1 MCLCVYIFSICVRF
15 LFLHHTTFTIPTT
28 TMSIL
33 SYDRMVENYMI
44 IIISFLLPIVAYFIL
59 PWGTRILIIYYHIYI
74 TKKLQQ
80 APRPAQS
87 TILEWILLGHAV
99 ELMKI
104 REHGGVQLLL
114 KQWYKSL
121 SKNDNIKVTAFV
133 IWLGPISPNIICC
146 SSENAKHILF
156 NTRTYIKGFV
166 YDAIR
171 YVVPKGITNAEGA
184 EWKRL
189 RRLVTPCFHNKV
201 VEDFSNLIFLAAK
214 HRVPKWNVGKEINC
228 HEFLS
233 QLTLSIIM
241 EVTIG
246 KKGMEHEQAATV
258 YSEFGK
264 MMQYTAK
271 CLVSPLRFIFGSKIF
286 MKMPFSEHREYDK
299 RIKALETVVQDAVR
313 ARLSINNDNN
323 NNNNNN
329 ADGKKEM
336 IANDENSLMEIL
348 VSEYQKNKSSE
359 YSTFT
364 YKDLSDQLGTF
375 LAAGHDTT
383 ASLLSFTFFH
393 ILQKEN
399 QHVYEKLRTE
409 ADVLF
414 NEFKSTSNGNKIFTY
429 DHVNRLEYTKAVL
442 KETLRVDTPGPI
454 IARETSKSDTLP
466 NGVRIPQGTS
476 LWIAM
481 ALLHS
486 DKNKWKNVDKFEPE
500 RFLKAG
506 GGHSQIGQYIPF
518 SMGSRNCVGQ
528 RFALIEASILLAYI
542 VHSYDMQIVE
552 GRKLIRE
559 TAIVNRPKN
568 GVHVVLHKRS

>member
-1 MCLCVYIFSICVRF
+1 MFASKFIINVTRRSSFSSTTKMVLRRSNNIKHVNYFGTTIDGETPPKTAIVMLNMGGPNDLDETGPFLSNLFNDGEIIQLGPLQNYLGPWIAHRRTPKVRKQ
-15 LFLHHTTFTIPTT
+15 
-28 TMSIL
+28 
-33 SYDRMVENYMI
+33 YDEIGGRSPIRIWTEKQGQGMVE
-44 IIISFLLPIVAYFIL
+44 IL
-59 PWGTRILIIYYHIYI
+59 D
-74 TKKLQQ
+74 K
-80 APRPAQS
+80 
-87 TILEWILLGHAV
+87 
-99 ELMKI
+99 
-104 REHGGVQLLL
+104 
-114 KQWYKSL
+114 
-121 SKNDNIKVTAFV
+121 
-133 IWLGPISPNIICC
+133 ISPETAPHKHYIMFRYAAPLTEETLLQMKADGVTRAIAFSQYPHWSCTTSG
-146 SSENAKHILF
+146 SSMNHLWREL
-156 NTRTYIKGFV
+156 
-166 YDAIR
+166 
-171 YVVPKGITNAEGA
+171 
-184 EWKRL
+184 KRL
-189 RRLVTPCFHNKV
+189 NMGD
-201 VEDFSNLIFLAAK
+201 DFEWSLIDRWPLHDGFLNAVK
-214 HRVPKWNVGKEINC
+214 KRI
-228 HEFLS
+228 
-233 QLTLSIIM
+233 
-241 EVTIG
+241 TIG
-246 KKGMEHEQAATV
+246 LEQ
-258 YSEFGK
+258 F
-264 MMQYTAK
+264 
-271 CLVSPLRFIFGSKIF
+271 
-286 MKMPFSEHREYDK
+286 
-299 RIKALETVVQDAVR
+299 
-313 ARLSINNDNN
+313 
-323 NNNNNN
+323 
-329 ADGKKEM
+329 
-336 IANDENSLMEIL
+336 DES
-348 VSEYQKNKSSE
+348 
-359 YSTFT
+359 
-364 YKDLSDQLGTF
+364 
-375 LAAGHDTT
+375 GHDTT

-414 NEFKSTSNGNKIFTY
+414 NEFKSTSNKIFTY

-506 GGHSQIGQYIPF
+506 GGHSQTGQYIPF

>member
-1 MCLCVYIFSICVRF
+1 MIYEKLMEHGVLLALAIILPVTIY
-15 LFLHHTTFTIPTT
+15 FLH
-28 TMSIL
+28 
-33 SYDRMVENYMI
+33 
-44 IIISFLLPIVAYFIL
+44 
-59 PWGTRILIIYYHIYI
+59 PWCSRVFSIYYHVYV
-74 TKKLQQ
+74 TKKMAQ
-80 APRPAQS
+80 APRPTES
-87 TILEWILLGHAV
+87 TLLEWLLLGHAA
-99 ELMKI
+99 ELMQV

-114 KQWYKSL
+114 KQWYSSL
-121 SKNDNIKVTAFV
+121 SKEGENVTSFV

-146 SSENAKHILF
+146 SPENAKHILF
-156 NTRTYIKGFV
+156 NTKTYIKGFV

-171 YVVPKGITNAEGA
+171 YVVPKGITNAEGT

-214 HRVPKWNVGKEINC
+214 RRVGKWDVGTEINC
-228 HEFLS
+228 HESLS

-246 KKGMEHEQAATV
+246 KAGMEHKQAATV

-271 CLVSPLRFIFGSKIF
+271 CLVSPIRFIIGSNLF
-286 MKMPFSEHREYDK
+286 MKIPFSEHREYDK
-299 RIKALETVVQDAVR
+299 RIKTLETVVQDAVR
-313 ARLSINNDNN
+313 TRLANTSNSN
-323 NNNNNN
+323 
-329 ADGKKEM
+329 KK
-336 IANDENSLMEIL
+336 NENSLMEIL
-348 VSEYQKNKSSE
+348 ISEYKKHYLNE

-383 ASLLSFTFFH
+383 ASLLSFTLFH
-393 ILQKEN
+393 ILQEKN
-399 QHVYEKLRTE
+399 ANVYKKLQAE
-409 ADVLF
+409 ADAVF
-414 NEFKSTSNGNKIFTY
+414 NDFKTNTNQEFTY
-429 DHVNRLEYTKAVL
+429 KHVNRLEYTKVVL
-442 KETLRVDTPGPI
+442 KETLRIDTPGPI

-466 NGVRIPQGTS
+466 NGVHIPKGTS

-486 DKNKWKNVDKFEPE
+486 DKNKWNDVDKFIPE
-500 RFLKAG
+500 RFLKVG
-506 GGHSQIGQYIPF
+506 GGHSQVGQYIPF

-542 VHSYDMQIVE
+542 VHIYDLKIV
-552 GRKLIRE
+552 GGKKLIRE

-568 GVHVVLHKRS
+568 GVHVVLSKRQEV